1 MRRRYT
7 IAVLVA
13 LQTTTALLS
22 PAKKQPL
29 PLRID
34 GQWYDARNYA
44 ETRHA
49 GGRWLVEY
57 SRGKDVTF
65 LFKSIHSL
73 NEEKAKNAL
82 SKLPKL
88 NEPPDARP
96 YGFSLSE
103 EPEEVEVDS
112 PLRKELRALVRRR
125 FGTDPD
131 AAKATT
137 GQWCRIALFSILT
150 GSAWLQWLQGS
161 VLATLVLPFTAW
173 LLVAHTAH
181 DATHGSLSK
190 HPWVNYWLQFTAHPL
205 FFNVFVWIPQ
215 HLHSHHQFTNE
226 HDFDVDLHH
235 FSPAAL
241 SPDSHVASSEFNG
254 AWTFCWK
261 GCLTTLGTSL
271 LQPMRTL
278 LDKNTPNFEVN
289 ITPVPDDV
297 SKKQLWLSVF
307 PTIFCLVYP
316 LLAFGL
322 GRGDWG
328 LAVLESLYPFVGAS
342 IIWTAMT
349 QTSHVQDDCHQPNSE
364 DDCWTARQIAH
375 SYDYSVHDPRER
387 ELVAMLTAGLNMQS
401 MHHAIPTVAQ
411 SRLAEMYEEYSEIA
425 TRHGAAPRTSRN
437 ILTASGELLEY
448 LFENNAPVKGEA
460 VPVSR

>member
-1 MRRRYT
+1 MRRL
-7 IAVLVA
+7 AAALVA
-13 LQTTTALLS
+13 LRTATALQT
-22 PAKKQPL
+22 PTKKPL

-34 GQWYDARNYA
+34 GEWYDARDYA
-44 ETRHA
+44 ETAHA

-57 SRGKDVTF
+57 ARGRDVSF

-73 NEEKAKNAL
+73 NEEKASSAL
-82 SKLPKL
+82 RKLPKIDTP
-88 NEPPDARP
+88 EDAAP
-96 YGFSLSE
+96 YGFALGD

-131 AAKATT
+131 AAKATP
-137 GQWCRIALFSILT
+137 GQWFRIGLFGALT
-150 GSAWLQWLQGS
+150 ASAWLHWFKGS
-161 VLATLVLPFTAW
+161 VVATLVLPFAAW

-190 HPWVNYWLQFTAHPL
+190 RPWVNYWLQFTAHPL

-235 FSPAAL
+235 FAPAAL
-241 SPDSHVASSEFNG
+241 SPETPINEAFNE

-271 LQPMRTL
+271 LQPLRTL
-278 LDKNTPNFEVN
+278 LDKPTPNFDVN

-297 SKKQLWLSVF
+297 SKKQLWLSVA

-316 LLAFGL
+316 LLAFGVI
-322 GRGDWG
+322 GGNWG

-342 IIWTAMT
+342 LIWTAMT
-349 QTSHVQDDCHQPNSE
+349 QTSHVQDDCHQPVAE
-364 DDCWTARQIAH
+364 DACWTARQIAH
-375 SYDYSVHDPRER
+375 SYDYSVHNRRER

-401 MHHAIPTVAQ
+401 LHHAIPTVAQ
-411 SRLAEMYEEYSEIA
+411 SRLAGLYEEYAEIA
-425 TRHGAAPRTSRN
+425 ARHGAAPRTSRN
-437 ILTASGELLEY
+437 ILTASRELLEY
-448 LFENNAPVKGEA
+448 LFENNAPVRAEA
-460 VPVSR
+460 VPVAR